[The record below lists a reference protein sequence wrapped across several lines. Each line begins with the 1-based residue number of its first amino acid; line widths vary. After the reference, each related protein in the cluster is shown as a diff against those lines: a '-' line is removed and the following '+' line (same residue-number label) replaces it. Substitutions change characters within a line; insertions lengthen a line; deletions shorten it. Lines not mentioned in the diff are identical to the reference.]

1 MDTAYPPRSPTR
13 SPEPVPQRSVPPV
26 SADWDPWYRRL
37 SGTCGLPAQGF
48 SPPASL
54 YIGCPE
60 AALMRAVLEDALT
73 CFQRQC
79 ETERRWVQRE
89 AREAEEWF
97 FSEDAH
103 GLFSYASVCAVLGL
117 EPETIR
123 QKLMHRSQSHPN
135 LSQRPQRRMNSAAT
149 RAMDASMLP
158 DRLARP
164 RGAML

>member
-1 MDTAYPPRSPTR
+1 
-13 SPEPVPQRSVPPV
+13 
-26 SADWDPWYRRL
+26 
-37 SGTCGLPAQGF
+37 
-48 SPPASL
+48 
-54 YIGCPE
+54 
-60 AALMRAVLEDALT
+60 MRAVLEDALT

-97 FSEDAH
+97 FSDDAH

-135 LSQRPQRRMNSAAT
+135 LSQRPQSKDEFCGHQSHGCIHAARST
-149 RAMDASMLP
+149 RAAPGCDAVSLGAP
-158 DRLARP
+158 DLVSQ
-164 RGAML
+164 G